1 MFYICKRKICI
12 LQLNFNLMKIE
23 DEIKSTIEIDISK
36 KVMLNLN
43 FTRNT
48 INDNFNLV
56 LKPYKLSGEQFNV
69 LRILRGQKNAT
80 VNMNLIQDRMLTK
93 NSNTTRL
100 IDKLLTKELVTRAI
114 CPDNRRK
121 MNIKITQ
128 KGLQVLQE
136 LDLKVV
142 AHDNS
147 YTNNLNNEELN
158 QLSDL
163 LEKLRIIN

>member
-1 MFYICKRKICI
+1 
-12 LQLNFNLMKIE
+12 MKIE

>member
-1 MFYICKRKICI
+1 
-12 LQLNFNLMKIE
+12 MKIE

-69 LRILRGQKNAT
+69 LRILRGQKNAI

-121 MNIKITQ
+121 MNIRITQ
-128 KGLQVLQE
+128 KGLEVLQE

-142 AHDNS
+142 AHDKS